1 MKRLF
6 HGAIIGIAIGVMIA
20 LICSTIFARNEFHP
34 VSPVSAMGEYY
45 FQHLSELQIMFISV
59 IIWSLIG
66 ITFSFGDLI
75 FSNSKKPLLFKTSLH
90 FSLMLIIMLPLAIL
104 AGWCHLII
112 SGVIFFIMIYD
123 VVYFVIW
130 VIEPKRNQH
139 DINQIT
145 DIKSKRKHNG
155 PR

>member
-6 HGAIIGIAIGVMIA
+6 HGAIIGIAVGVMIA

-34 VSPVSAMGEYY
+34 VSPVSTMGEYY

-75 FSNSKKPLLFKTSLH
+75 FSNSKKSLLFKTSLH

-104 AGWCHLII
+104 AGWFPLKI
-112 SGVIFFIMIYD
+112 SAILFFIIIYT
-123 VVYFVIW
+123 VVYFMIW
-130 VIEPKRNQH
+130 FIETKRNQH
-139 DINQIT
+139 DINEIN
-145 DIKSKRKHNG
+145 DIISKRKHN
-155 PR
+155 RHQ